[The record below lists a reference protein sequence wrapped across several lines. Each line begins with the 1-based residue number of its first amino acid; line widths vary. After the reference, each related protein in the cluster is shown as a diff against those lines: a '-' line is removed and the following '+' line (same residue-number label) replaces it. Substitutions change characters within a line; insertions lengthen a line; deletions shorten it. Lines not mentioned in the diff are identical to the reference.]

1 MVLEGFEQD
10 RQGNHIAKVDSIS
23 VTVPEHC
30 DTFIIEQQSG
40 TGPTDCISI
49 WSVTEAEMLIQ
60 LLQQWIEATE

>member
-1 MVLEGFEQD
+1 MVLEGFEKGEH
-10 RQGNHIAKVDSIS
+10 GNHIAKAGSMNI
-23 VTVPEHC
+23 TVPEHC
-30 DTFIIEQQSG
+30 DTFVIEQQSG

>member
-10 RQGNHIAKVDSIS
+10 KQGNHTANVGSLS